1 MTTKIERFDDVW
13 DAIEDTPAKAA
24 NMRARADLM
33 IAIHKTVERW
43 GVTQAV
49 AAKRLG
55 LTQPRMNDLMRGR
68 ISKFSLDALMNLA
81 AEAGLAVRVQVRRK
95 AA

>member
-1 MTTKIERFDDVW
+1 MKMQQFDDIW
-13 DAIEDTPAKAA
+13 DAIEATPAKAA
-24 NMRARADLM
+24 NMRARSDLM
-33 IAIHKTVERW
+33 IALHKVVKAW
-43 GVTQAV
+43 NVTQAT

-55 LTQPRMNDLMRGR
+55 ITQPRMNDLMRGR

-81 AEAGLAVRVQVRRK
+81 SRAGLTVRLQVRK